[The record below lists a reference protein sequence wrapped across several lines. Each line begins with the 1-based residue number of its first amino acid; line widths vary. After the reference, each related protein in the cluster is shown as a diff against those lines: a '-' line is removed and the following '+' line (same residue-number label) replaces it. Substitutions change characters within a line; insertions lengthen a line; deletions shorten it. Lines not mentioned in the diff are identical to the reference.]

1 MNISDKLK
9 KLAIKIP
16 KIYLPCENVDLAKFS
31 VIACDQYT
39 SRPQYWEE
47 VENTVGKNPS
57 SLHMM
62 LPEIYLDKN
71 NAQTRATINETMQ
84 KYIDN
89 GTLVSIGDCF
99 VYVKRHLGSG
109 IRHGLVL
116 SLDLEQYDFHS
127 GSDSMIRA
135 TEKTVESR
143 LPARIEIR
151 RNAPLE
157 MPHILVLINDAKNK
171 LFSYIDSLSLPTLY
185 DFELMQ
191 NGGRI
196 EGDKIDSEEIYSA
209 IADIFEQIKN
219 DGGDNFLY
227 AVGDGNHSLAS
238 AKAFWD
244 ETKASL
250 SKDERENHPARYA
263 LVEIENIFDEAM
275 IFEPIHRVIFGT
287 NRETLEKEVD
297 LSGDAQDIE
306 PRLDKWLSEHPEA
319 SIDYIHGKEEA
330 LEIADKNGAVAITFD
345 EFDKASLF
353 DTVRKNGCLV
363 RKSFSM
369 GAADTK
375 RFYLECRK
383 IRKKQM

>member
-1 MNISDKLK
+1 MEKLK
-9 KLAIKIP
+9 KLAIEIP
-16 KIYLPCENVDLAKFS
+16 EIYLPAENVDYSKFS

-39 SRPQYWEE
+39 SRPQYWEQ
-47 VENTVGKNPS
+47 VEKKVGDSPS
-57 SLHMM
+57 SLNMM
-62 LPEIYLDKN
+62 LPEIYLDRN
-71 NAQTRATINETMQ
+71 NDETRAKINATMQ
-84 KYIDN
+84 EYIDN
-89 GTLVSIGDCF
+89 GTLVNIGKCF
-99 VYVKRHLGSG
+99 VYVKRHLESG
-109 IRHGLVL
+109 VRQGLVL
-116 SLDLEQYDFHS
+116 ALDLEQYDFHS

-143 LPARIEIR
+143 LHARIEIR

-157 MPHILVLINDAKNK
+157 MPHILVLINDAKDK
-171 LFSYIDSLSLPTLY
+171 LFSYISSLSLPSLY

-196 EGDKIDSEEIYSA
+196 EGYKIDNEEIYSA
-209 IADIFEQIKN
+209 IADILEEIKAE
-219 DGGDNFLY
+219 GGDNFLY
-227 AVGDGNHSLAS
+227 AMGDGNHSLAS

-244 ETKASL
+244 EIKESVDD
-250 SKDERENHPARYA
+250 KENHPARYA

-287 NRETLEKEVD
+287 DKETLEKEVD
-297 LSGDAQDIE
+297 LTGDAQDIE
-306 PRLDKWLSEHPEA
+306 PRLDKWLAAHPEA

-330 LEIADKNGAVAITFD
+330 IEIAEKNGGVAIVFD
-345 EFDKASLF
+345 EFEKASLF

-383 IRKKQM
+383 I

>member
-196 EGDKIDSEEIYSA
+196 EGYKIDSEEIYSA

>member
-1 MNISDKLK
+1 MNITEKLK
-9 KLAIKIP
+9 NLAIEIP
-16 KIYLPCENVDLAKFS
+16 EIYLPAENVDLTKFS

-39 SRPQYWEE
+39 SRPEYWEKVEEE
-47 VENTVGKNPS
+47 VGLNPS
-57 SLHMM
+57 SLNMM
-62 LPEIYLDKN
+62 LPEIYLDRN
-71 NAQTRATINETMQ
+71 NDATKAKINGTMRE
-84 KYIDN
+84 YVAN
-89 GTLVSIGDCF
+89 GTLISIGKCF
-99 VYVKRHLGSG
+99 VYVKRHLESG
-109 IRHGLVL
+109 VRHGLVL
-116 SLDLEQYDFHS
+116 ALDLEQYDYHS

-157 MPHILVLINDAKNK
+157 MPHILVLINDAKKK
-171 LFSYIDSLSLPTLY
+171 LFSYIDSLTLPVLY
-185 DFELMQ
+185 DFNLMQ

-196 EGDKIDSEEIYSA
+196 EGYKIDNENIYSA
-209 IADIFEQIKN
+209 IADILEEIKN

-238 AKAFWD
+238 AKSFWN
-244 ETKASL
+244 EIKVSL
-250 SKDERENHPARYA
+250 SDSEKETHPARYA
-263 LVEIENIFDEAM
+263 LVEIENIFDDAM
-275 IFEPIHRVIFGT
+275 IFEPIHRVVFGT
-287 NRETLEKEVD
+287 DRATLEKEVD

-306 PRLDKWLSEHPEA
+306 PRLDEWLSKHPEA

-330 LEIADKNGAVAITFD
+330 LEIVEKNGAAAIVFD
-345 EFDKASLF
+345 KFEKASLF

-383 IRKKQM
+383 I